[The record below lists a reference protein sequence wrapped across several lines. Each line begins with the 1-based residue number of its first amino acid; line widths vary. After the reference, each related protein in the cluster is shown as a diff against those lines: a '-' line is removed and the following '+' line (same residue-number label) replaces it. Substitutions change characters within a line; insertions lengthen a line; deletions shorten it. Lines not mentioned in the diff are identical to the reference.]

1 MKIVVTIERNV
12 KQRIEETIE
21 VNPQEIRELFDV
33 AEDEDWEDY
42 IEDYLSGE
50 AENIGHHMISSSI
63 NCYEIEEYDS
73 DCWEYVDWSSV

>member
-1 MKIVVTIERNV
+1 MKIVVTIERDV

-21 VNPQEIRELFDV
+21 VNPQEIRELFNVD
-33 AEDEDWEDY
+33 EDEDWEDY

-50 AENIGHHMISSSI
+50 AENIGHHF
-63 NCYEIEEYDS
+63 CYEIEEYDS